1 MVRVSASGE
10 PGRRRED
17 IPKAAPSPS
26 GGLPQPG
33 RRAGRTPCKTRTP
46 PGSKAANTLELQI
59 CRPASFS
66 GSPGARGGPSGILPA
81 AQGVWVFQHSRLIHG
96 AAGRGGP
103 GSGACLG
110 CVSTQAAREQTVFS
124 LERRRGE
131 VAVPSPWLPAGSFA
145 HGCSLLIRGF
155 DVFVF
160 SPGTGWGVW

>member
-1 MVRVSASGE
+1 MQACILLLE
-10 PGRRRED
+10 P
-17 IPKAAPSPS
+17 
-26 GGLPQPG
+26 
-33 RRAGRTPCKTRTP
+33 
-46 PGSKAANTLELQI
+46 
-59 CRPASFS
+59 

-96 AAGRGGP
+96 AAGQGGP

-110 CVSTQAAREQTVFS
+110 CVSAQAAREQTVFS

-160 SPGTGWGVW
+160 SPGTASGVW